1 LDGLTVKLA
10 LFQTVRVILETV
22 KASVTRS
29 KDAFVTLVGK
39 MVVQTV
45 LLITLDLIAK
55 LVIHVIAMVEFAQ
68 VQELMVVLGSAF
80 AIMVTL
86 ELLVLNVMIIITD
99 PLVLPVHN
107 AQLWAEFVT
116 EEGHMEGPGLVIATL
131 DSQDLLALSA
141 E

>member
-1 LDGLTVKLA
+1 MDGLTVKLA

-116 EEGHMEGPGLVIATL
+116 EEGHMGGPGLVIATL
-131 DSQDLLALSA
+131 DSQDPLALSA